1 MNDIPTVKIIISY
14 FTRLLGILLLFFAV
28 LAAIQGFISV
38 ININKDGSTG
48 VRYVNETEQ
57 FNYLII
63 TSISENYPS
72 YNSGLQIG
80 DTLIKINGKPVSDL
94 STIRE
99 DINRKEIGE
108 KIIYSVRRGPE
119 ITDYTLVLAP
129 LQPIEKIMV
138 FLFRTVPVFLL
149 MAYLVVGIWGILKS
163 PYTTE
168 TILIAL
174 FCFCFGCFMYATVNV
189 GDVSDTFIKKY
200 LFFDTL
206 KEIISYLMWLGPGF
220 WVLLFAAFPRKNR
233 VYENNKVISLIFIFL
248 LPLIIIIATILNY
261 DSRVLTLLIFLLL
274 FIQMA
279 AGVFLLSNNLKK
291 VNSALERRQVRLM
304 LFGVKYGA
312 ISIGIGWILV
322 ILTQFILAGKLG
334 TNFQLISLMIF
345 LLCEIGGLII
355 PFTFLNSF
363 FQNRLL
369 ETESALKR
377 RVRVFG
383 VTVGLLGI
391 YLFIIFVIVRLSVS
405 LFELKDP
412 TVIIISVLLISLTFT
427 PIHKRILNWIDETF
441 YPERTKYA
449 NALKKYNHSISGLIE
464 ASDLIKEFREW
475 VSATIGITPVIP
487 FVLAPHSAGRM
498 PFRINDK
505 DSVIH
510 RIRNGNKFFWD
521 EISERS
527 RITVEENEIEWVRD
541 NDIAVTIPMI
551 SQGELIGMLNLGKK
565 QNEDDFSAEDMD
577 ILTQASVQTA
587 LALQNLNLQSVYID
601 KKRMD
606 KELEMARNI
615 QRRLM
620 PQVIPDVKG
629 LDVYGE
635 SRPCFEVAGDYY
647 DIITTK
653 EGNTFMVIA
662 DVSGKGA
669 GAAMIM
675 ANLQASIRVGL
686 ELTEDFTDFIYRI
699 NNHIYNNTSSSEF
712 ITMFMCGWEPSTGH
726 FHYINAGHNPPVL
739 IDNNGTVKTLDATGL
754 ILGILPD
761 QKYERIHFKLEPG
774 SVIAIFTDGLEEA
787 MNPDNEFFG
796 QERIIESLIHSRD
809 KSPKEIVSSIHN
821 KAIEFCSGRPLHDDL
836 TMIVI
841 KS

>member
-1 MNDIPTVKIIISY
+1 
-14 FTRLLGILLLFFAV
+14 
-28 LAAIQGFISV
+28 
-38 ININKDGSTG
+38 
-48 VRYVNETEQ
+48 
-57 FNYLII
+57 
-63 TSISENYPS
+63 
-72 YNSGLQIG
+72 
-80 DTLIKINGKPVSDL
+80 
-94 STIRE
+94 
-99 DINRKEIGE
+99 
-108 KIIYSVRRGPE
+108 
-119 ITDYTLVLAP
+119 
-129 LQPIEKIMV
+129 
-138 FLFRTVPVFLL
+138 
-149 MAYLVVGIWGILKS
+149 
-163 PYTTE
+163 
-168 TILIAL
+168 
-174 FCFCFGCFMYATVNV
+174 
-189 GDVSDTFIKKY
+189 
-200 LFFDTL
+200 
-206 KEIISYLMWLGPGF
+206 
-220 WVLLFAAFPRKNR
+220 
-233 VYENNKVISLIFIFL
+233 
-248 LPLIIIIATILNY
+248 
-261 DSRVLTLLIFLLL
+261 
-274 FIQMA
+274 
-279 AGVFLLSNNLKK
+279 
-291 VNSALERRQVRLM
+291 
-304 LFGVKYGA
+304 
-312 ISIGIGWILV
+312 
-322 ILTQFILAGKLG
+322 
-334 TNFQLISLMIF
+334 
-345 LLCEIGGLII
+345 
-355 PFTFLNSF
+355 
-363 FQNRLL
+363 
-369 ETESALKR
+369 
-377 RVRVFG
+377 
-383 VTVGLLGI
+383 
-391 YLFIIFVIVRLSVS
+391 
-405 LFELKDP
+405 
-412 TVIIISVLLISLTFT
+412 
-427 PIHKRILNWIDETF
+427 
-441 YPERTKYA
+441 
-449 NALKKYNHSISGLIE
+449 
-464 ASDLIKEFREW
+464 
-475 VSATIGITPVIP
+475 
-487 FVLAPHSAGRM
+487 
-498 PFRINDK
+498 
-505 DSVIH
+505 
-510 RIRNGNKFFWD
+510 
-521 EISERS
+521 
-527 RITVEENEIEWVRD
+527 
-541 NDIAVTIPMI
+541 
-551 SQGELIGMLNLGKK
+551 
-565 QNEDDFSAEDMD
+565 MD

-620 PQVIPDVKG
+620 PQVLPDVKG